1 MTALAIIIP
10 TLNEAENITTCLQHL
25 APLRARGV
33 EVIVVD
39 GGSRDETPLCA
50 QSLADVI
57 ITVPSGRALQMNAGA
72 TQATAQT
79 LLFLHADTRLPDN
92 ADRLIDTALKSG
104 IGVWGRFDVGISG
117 SHAMLPLIA
126 WFMNLRSR
134 ATGVATGDQGIF
146 VSRDAFNRVGGFAA
160 IALMEDVAICKS
172 LKKLSPP
179 LCLRD
184 RIITSGRR
192 WEKNGAL
199 KTILLMWRLRLAYF
213 LGADPERLAEQYYG
227 RR

>member
-1 MTALAIIIP
+1 
-10 TLNEAENITTCLQHL
+10 
-25 APLRARGV
+25 
-33 EVIVVD
+33 
-39 GGSRDETPLCA
+39 
-50 QSLADVI
+50 
-57 ITVPSGRALQMNAGA
+57 
-72 TQATAQT
+72 
-79 LLFLHADTRLPDN
+79 
-92 ADRLIDTALKSG
+92 
-104 IGVWGRFDVGISG
+104 
-117 SHAMLPLIA
+117 MLPLVA